1 MITRRTFIK
10 TTSLASLSAML
21 APNLLKASPRKKH
34 IGLQLY
40 TLRDLINKD
49 LQGTLAS
56 VADIGYTWLEAAGY
70 NDGKFYGLAPA
81 EFRTMVNDLGMKVVS
96 SHASFMPEQGR
107 QVIDAHLEL
116 GVSYVVY
123 PWKSMPE
130 LPTRDD
136 YSKAADLY
144 NMLGEA
150 CKREGLKFG
159 YHNHDFEFVKIDD
172 TTGYDLLLR
181 LTEPGSVTFEADL
194 YWMVFAGVDPLSY
207 FRKYPGR
214 FELWHVKDMEDNP
227 EKDFAPVGTGMINF
241 EETFDQ
247 EDKTGLVYFFVEQ
260 DQCKLDP
267 LESISI
273 SYKNLKS
280 IVY

>member
-1 MITRRTFIK
+1 M
-10 TTSLASLSAML
+10 
-21 APNLLKASPRKKH
+21 KKH

-40 TLRDLINKD
+40 TLRDLINKNI
-49 LQGTLAS
+49 QGTLAS

-70 NDGKFYGLAPA
+70 SDGKFYGLAPS
-81 EFRTMVNDLGMKVVS
+81 EFKTMVNDLGMKVVS
-96 SHASFMPEQGR
+96 SHASFIPEQSR

-123 PWKSMPE
+123 PWISMPE
-130 LPTRDD
+130 KPTRDD
-136 YSKAADLY
+136 YPKAADLF
-144 NMLGEA
+144 NRLGEA
-150 CKREGLKFG
+150 CNGEGLKFG

-172 TTGYDLLLR
+172 TTGFDLLLK
-181 LTEPGSVTFEADL
+181 LTEPKSVTFEADL
-194 YWMVFAGVDPLSY
+194 YWMVFAGVDPLAY
-207 FRKYPGR
+207 FQKYPGR

-241 EETFDQ
+241 KEIFDQ

-260 DQCKLDP
+260 DQTRIDP
-267 LESISI
+267 LQSVKI
-273 SYKNLKS
+273 SYKNLKK